1 METDDKPAISPQQI
15 TSGSVSSASIVQPEV
30 AATDTSASVP
40 AALHSHA
47 ELKQAMVKAVE
58 LAKQAR
64 LNHILGIRKYA
75 TPGSPLTE
83 LLDNVSDIVV
93 MSDLVGKIV
102 SINDAGCD
110 FLCKPRPEI
119 IGKDDH
125 ELFPEPI
132 ASKVAAARQKVIESK
147 DSDRIEVELQC
158 HNELTSLYIQIEP
171 IYGADL
177 NVSGTLLITRDL
189 SAQNSLLQQREQIT
203 RRFEKLI
210 EHCPIPI
217 FQADKAGNCTY
228 VNPAL
233 ERFYGLPTEELLNSN
248 LGRFI
253 HPDDLA
259 ENRQAWSAMETE
271 GKPYVENCRII
282 LPNGNIRYLDGYALV
297 LRDEDDQIESFL
309 GCIVDVTAH
318 VNLQKQL
325 ENWSHDLE
333 LKVEERTK
341 ALSDLNTQ
349 LNTLMTQQ
357 LQSQALLESKQQQ
370 LAHAARVS
378 TLGQLAAGLTHEL
391 NQPLQA
397 SLNYISVIEQIAS
410 REAIN
415 PQVLALLS
423 ELSGEIHR
431 AAKIIQNNRQ
441 FVRPVA
447 GNPRAI
453 QLLKVLDDTVALLKF
468 ELRSKNVFLDIVG
481 SDGSDACTVDA
492 DEIQLQQ
499 VFINL
504 VKNAI
509 DAIDQTKAEE
519 RRITVTTTTSE
530 EFTIVQISDTGPG
543 VPDDLVC
550 KLFTPFFTTKQN
562 GLGLGLTISR
572 AIIEQ
577 LGGKLCYRRSPSTF
591 EIQLPRLRLVP
602 TPAFKRFSSPSRSE
616 ESSAC

>member
-1 METDDKPAISPQQI
+1 METDDKPAISPQ
-15 TSGSVSSASIVQPEV
+15 SAS
-30 AATDTSASVP
+30 AAGNERSTVTSTSKSSTGSEG
-40 AALHSHA
+40 LQSHE

-64 LNHILGIRKYA
+64 IDHIEGIRRFA
-75 TPGSPLTE
+75 NPGSPLTSLVE
-83 LLDNVSDIVV
+83 SISDIVV
-93 MSDLVGKIV
+93 MSDRSEKIV
-102 SINDAGCD
+102 SINEAGCRFFGKSRLD
-110 FLCKPRPEI
+110 L
-119 IGKDDH
+119 IGESVR
-125 ELFPEPI
+125 ELFPGSTSREI
-132 ASKVAAARQKVIESK
+132 SDARDEVLSSGEAKSIV
-147 DSDRIEVELQC
+147 VELQC
-158 HNELTSLYIQIEP
+158 ENEQTALTIHIEP
-171 IYGADL
+171 VFAGSETI
-177 NVSGTLLITRDL
+177 NGTLLITRDL
-189 SAQNSLLQQREQIT
+189 SAHSELLRQREQIT

-233 ERFYGLPTEELLNSN
+233 QRFYGLPVEELLNSN

-259 ENRQAWSAMETE
+259 DNRQAWLAMETE

-282 LPNGNIRYLDGYALV
+282 LPNGDIHYLDGYALV
-297 LRDEDDQIESFL
+297 LRDENNQIESFL

-325 ENWSHDLE
+325 ENWSHELE
-333 LKVEERTK
+333 QKVEERTK

-349 LNTLMTQQ
+349 LNALMTQQ
-357 LQSQALLESKQQQ
+357 MQSQALLESKQQQ

-397 SLNYISVIEQIAS
+397 CLNYISVIEQISS
-410 REAIN
+410 REVVN
-415 PQVLALLS
+415 PQVLELLQ

-453 QLLKVLDDTVALLKF
+453 NLLKVLDDTVALLKF
-468 ELRSKNVFLDIVG
+468 ELRSKNVAINIV
-481 SDGSDACTVDA
+481 SDGGNDSCTIDA
-492 DEIQLQQ
+492 DEIQVQQ
-499 VFINL
+499 VLINL

-509 DAIDQTKAEE
+509 DAIDATKAED
-519 RRITVTTTTSE
+519 RRITVTTTTSD
-530 EFTIVQISDTGPG
+530 EFTLVKISDTGPG
-543 VPDDLVC
+543 VPDDLMC

-577 LGGKLCYRRSPSTF
+577 LGGRLCYRRAPSTF
-591 EIQLPRLRLVP
+591 EIQLPKPRMVP
-602 TPAFKRFSSPSRSE
+602 PPAFKRFSSPSRSE